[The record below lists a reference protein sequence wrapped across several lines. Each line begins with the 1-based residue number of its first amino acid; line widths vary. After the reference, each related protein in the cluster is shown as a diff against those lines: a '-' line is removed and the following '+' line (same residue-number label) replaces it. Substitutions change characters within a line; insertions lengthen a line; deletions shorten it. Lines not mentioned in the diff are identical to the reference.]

1 MNKFTVLFITK
12 NNQKFNLDF
21 NAKDKKG
28 VLAHINQMLRERN
41 SINFFGDPNSK
52 FINLNEV
59 VYFEIKGGK

>member
-1 MNKFTVLFITK
+1 MNKFTVVFTTK

-28 VLAHINQMLRERN
+28 VLAHINQMLTN
-41 SINFFGDPNSK
+41 KGSYNFLGDPNSK

-59 VYFEIKGGK
+59 VHFEVKGGK